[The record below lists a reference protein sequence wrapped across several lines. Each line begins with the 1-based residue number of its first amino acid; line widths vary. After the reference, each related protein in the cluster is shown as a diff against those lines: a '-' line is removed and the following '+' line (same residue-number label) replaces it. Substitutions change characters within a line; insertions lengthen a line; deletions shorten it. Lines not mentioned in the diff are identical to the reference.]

1 VIKLEMSVDR
11 ESREGFTFWTNAIY
25 IERGVVQISGF
36 TVGIATSL
44 GWIVGPHYDSLSC
57 AK

>member
-25 IERGVVQISGF
+25 IERDRPDQRIYRWYRYQPWLDRRAALWFARLCEV
-36 TVGIATSL
+36 
-44 GWIVGPHYDSLSC
+44 
-57 AK
+57 